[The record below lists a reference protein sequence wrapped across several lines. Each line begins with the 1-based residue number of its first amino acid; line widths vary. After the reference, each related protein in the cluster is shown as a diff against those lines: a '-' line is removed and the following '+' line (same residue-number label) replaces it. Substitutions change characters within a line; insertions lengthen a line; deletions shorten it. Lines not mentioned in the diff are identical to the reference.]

1 MRLPIPLRRLGYRLA
16 YGGLR
21 VYWFFRRPQLSGVK
35 CVLTDRDEVL
45 LVRHTYGPRVWDLP
59 GGAIKRGEPPV
70 GAARRE
76 MAEELGVSIDDWRS
90 LGAVAVTVDHRT
102 DHVHC
107 FQAEAPRRDLTLD
120 RGEIADAAW
129 FPRTGL
135 PSDLGRYAGRIIT
148 RVPAPE
154 G

>member
-1 MRLPIPLRRLGYRLA
+1 MRLPVSLRRLGYRFA
-16 YGGLR
+16 YSGLR
-21 VYWFFRRPQLSGVK
+21 VYWFLLRPKLSGVK
-35 CVLTDRDEVL
+35 CVLTDQDEVL

-70 GAARRE
+70 SAARRE
-76 MAEELGVSIDDWRS
+76 MTEELGVSIDDWRS
-90 LGAVAVTVDHRT
+90 LGKIAVAFDHRT

-107 FQAEAPRRDLTLD
+107 FQASSPTRELTID

-135 PSDLGRYAGRIIT
+135 PTDLGRYAGRIMA
-148 RVPAPE
+148 RVH
-154 G
+154 